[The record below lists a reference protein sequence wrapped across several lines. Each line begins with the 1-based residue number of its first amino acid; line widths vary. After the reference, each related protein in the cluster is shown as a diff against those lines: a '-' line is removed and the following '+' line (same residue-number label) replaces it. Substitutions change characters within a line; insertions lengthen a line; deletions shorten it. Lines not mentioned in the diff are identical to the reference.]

1 MKLKGQ
7 SILITGGAGFIG
19 SHLVDELIDENRI
32 TVLDNLSTG
41 QRDCIGCHQSNPDF
55 KFIESDLRDKKS
67 LDNLLKDIDVVF
79 HLAGNADVRRGNEN
93 TQIPFE
99 NNLLATYNLLESMRT
114 NEVKNIVF
122 SSTSAVYGV
131 PSMIPTPE
139 NYGPMVPI
147 SFYAASKIACEGL
160 ICSYCHNCEMKTW
173 IYRLAN
179 IVGER
184 SNRGVVVDFVNKIM
198 NNPLELEILG
208 SGKQKKSY
216 LHIKECINAMLFAYE
231 NSNDDLNIFNIA
243 SEDSIDVTQ
252 IANIV
257 TEIMGCENTRYIFSK
272 NTFDGGW
279 AGDVPIM
286 SLSIEKLKSL
296 GWIPSVNSYQ
306 SISMAVHSLLY

>member
-19 SHLVDELIDENRI
+19 SHLVDELIDGNRI

-41 QRDCIGCHQSNPDF
+41 QIDCIGHHLSNPDF
-55 KFIESDLRDKKS
+55 KFIKSDLRDKNS
-67 LDNLLKDIDVVF
+67 IDNLLEDIDIVF
-79 HLAGNADVRRGNEN
+79 HLAGNTDVRLGNEN

-131 PSMIPTPE
+131 PSIIPTPE
-139 NYGPMVPI
+139 NYSPMVPI
-147 SFYAASKIACEGL
+147 SFYAASKIACESL
-160 ICSYCHNCEMKTW
+160 ICSYCHNCEMKAW

-208 SGKQKKSY
+208 SGEQKKSY
-216 LHIKECINAMLFAYE
+216 LHIKECINAMLFGYE
-231 NSNDDLNIFNIA
+231 NSNDNLNIFNIA

-257 TEIMGCENTRYIFSK
+257 TEIMGFKDTQYIFSK
-272 NTFDGGW
+272 NASDGGW

-296 GWIPSVNSYQ
+296 GWVPSVNSYQ
-306 SISMAVHSLLY
+306 SVRLAVHSLL

>member
-1 MKLKGQ
+1 MKLKGK
-7 SILITGGAGFIG
+7 SFLITGGAGFIG

-41 QRDCIGCHQSNPDF
+41 QRDFIEHHLSNPNF
-55 KFIESDLRDKKS
+55 KFIEADLRDKNS
-67 LDNLLKDIDVVF
+67 LENLLKDIDVVF
-79 HLAGNADVRRGNEN
+79 HLAGNPDVRLGNEN

-99 NNLLATYNLLESMRT
+99 NNLLATYNLLEAMRT

-131 PSMIPTPE
+131 PSVMPTPE

-147 SFYAASKIACEGL
+147 SFYAASKMACEGL
-160 ICSYCHNCEMKTW
+160 ICSYCHNYEMKTW
-173 IYRLAN
+173 VYRLAN
-179 IVGER
+179 IVGSR
-184 SNRGVVVDFVNKIM
+184 SSHGVVVDFVSKIK
-198 NNPLELEILG
+198 NNSLEMEILG

-216 LHIKECINAMLFAYE
+216 LHVKECIKAMLFACE
-231 NSNDDLNIFNIA
+231 NSNDNLNIFNIA

-252 IANIV
+252 IANVV
-257 TEIMGCENTRYIFSK
+257 TEIMGFKDTQYIFSK

-279 AGDVPIM
+279 AGDVPTM

-306 SISMAVHSLLY
+306 SIFMAVNSLL

>member
-1 MKLKGQ
+1 MKLNGQ

-19 SHLVDELIDENRI
+19 SHLVDELIDGNRI

-41 QRDCIGCHQSNPDF
+41 QIDFIEHHLSNPAF
-55 KFIESDLRDKKS
+55 KFIESDLRNKKK
-67 LDNLLKDIDVVF
+67 LDNFLKDIDVVF
-79 HLAGNADVRRGNEN
+79 HLAGNADVRLGNEN
-93 TQIPFE
+93 PQIPFE
-99 NNLLATYNLLESMRT
+99 NNLLATYNLLEAMRL

-131 PSMIPTPE
+131 PSVMPTPE

-147 SFYAASKIACEGL
+147 SFYAASKMACEGL
-160 ICSYCHNCEMKTW
+160 ICSYCHNYEMKTW
-173 IYRLAN
+173 VYRLAN
-179 IVGER
+179 IVGSR
-184 SNRGVVVDFVNKIM
+184 SSHGVVVDFVSKIK
-198 NNPLELEILG
+198 NNSLEMEILG

-216 LHIKECINAMLFAYE
+216 LHVKECIKAMLFACE
-231 NSNDDLNIFNIA
+231 NSNDNLNIFNIA

-252 IANIV
+252 IANVV
-257 TEIMGCENTRYIFSK
+257 TEIMGFKDTQYIFSK

-279 AGDVPIM
+279 AGDVPTM

-306 SISMAVHSLLY
+306 SICMAVNSLL